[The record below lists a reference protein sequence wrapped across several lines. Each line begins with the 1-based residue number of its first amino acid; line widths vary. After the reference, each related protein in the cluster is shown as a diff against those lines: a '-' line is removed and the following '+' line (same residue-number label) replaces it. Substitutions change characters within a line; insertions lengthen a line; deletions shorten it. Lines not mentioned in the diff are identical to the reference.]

1 MTSLIII
8 RFTMPYQDK
17 AEKLYKDQLKDWL
30 MFADNREGLNNAQL
44 RTFNFEG
51 FDIIVQYNPKR
62 ITSSAAKVDTKTI
75 KERKCFLCGAN
86 RPEVQTE
93 VMWGNNYEILVNP
106 FPIFKKHFTISNVA
120 HVDQQIKTEF
130 VNFISLSKDLPETVI
145 FYNAPKCGASAPD
158 HLHFQ
163 AGNLDF
169 LPIEKDWE
177 TIKTKYGKNIE
188 GQGEVEVTVV
198 DDTLRRF
205 IVLESENADAINNV
219 FQKIHAFGT
228 ELENGEAPMLNL
240 LSYYVNGKHRV
251 FVFVRGIHR
260 PWQFFEEGEK
270 NILLSPASVDMGGAL
285 IIPLEK
291 DFEKITKEDITDI
304 FKQITV
310 SKENFDKLLERLK

>member
-1 MTSLIII
+1 MS
-8 RFTMPYQDK
+8 YQDK
-17 AEKLYKDQLKDWL
+17 AEKLYKDQLDAWS

-44 RTFNFEG
+44 KTFNFDG
-51 FDIIVQYNPKR
+51 FDINIQFNPKR
-62 ITSSAAKVDTKTI
+62 ITSSAAKVDAKTI

-93 VMWGNNYEILVNP
+93 VMWGENYEILVNP
-106 FPIFKKHFTISNVA
+106 FPIFKKHYTISNVA
-120 HVDQQIKTEF
+120 HIDQQIETEF
-130 VNFISLSKDLPETVI
+130 VNFISLSKDLPKTVM

-177 TIKTKYGKNIE
+177 SIKEKYGKNIE
-188 GQGEVEVTVV
+188 GYDGVEVTAV
-198 DDTLRRF
+198 DDTLRRY
-205 IVLESENADAINNV
+205 IVLEGENKETLDEV
-219 FQKIHAFGT
+219 FQKIHKFGE
-228 ELENGEAPMLNL
+228 ELENGEAPMLNI

-251 FVFVRGIHR
+251 FVFIRGVHR

-270 NILLSPASVDMGGAL
+270 NILLSPASVDMGGTM
-285 IIPLEK
+285 ITPLEK

-310 SKENFDKLLERLK
+310 SKENFDKLLEVLT